1 MMYGKQKT
9 PFTLKHDDIEI
20 SIEGM
25 GDWYDYTRKCGDEEF
40 SETVFSNNLDIVI
53 NPVEPLN
60 LPDAIADKLLIEFDR
75 SIRIEPKLSKKIY
88 ITFPI
93 EIGVFISREKQFE
106 KLDVFTKSKQKLT
119 LFGTTKD
126 GLICKYWDSSVH
138 KAIPKVDI
146 TKEGV
151 IELTIAN
158 VTSRWIEVHQTVLDA
173 YGMKI
178 FFSKE
183 LVSMKAGM
191 RVLGELLGETYFVK
205 EPLKPGMWKATEL
218 FRPKKV
224 PGLASKFIM
233 ESDF

>member
-1 MMYGKQKT
+1 MYGKRKI

-20 SIEGM
+20 TVEGK
-25 GDWYDYTRKCGDEEF
+25 GDWFEYSRKCGDDEF
-40 SETVFSNNLDIVI
+40 SETIFSNDPDIVI
-53 NPVEPLN
+53 NPVEPLH
-60 LPDAIADKLLIEFDR
+60 LPGGISSKLLIEFDR

-93 EIGVFISREKQFE
+93 EVGVFVSKGNQLE
-106 KLDVFTKSKQKLT
+106 KLDVFTRGRQKLT

-126 GLICKYWDSSVH
+126 GLICKYWESDVH
-138 KAIPKVDI
+138 KTIPKVDI

-151 IELTIAN
+151 IELTVSN
-158 VTSRWIEVHQTVLDA
+158 LTQRWIEVHQTVLDA

-178 FFSKE
+178 FFSKD
-183 LVSMKAGM
+183 LVSMKANM
-191 RVLGELLGETYFVK
+191 RVLGELLGETYFVQ
-205 EPLKPGMWKATEL
+205 EPLKQGMWKAAEL

-224 PGLASKFIM
+224 PGLGSKFIM